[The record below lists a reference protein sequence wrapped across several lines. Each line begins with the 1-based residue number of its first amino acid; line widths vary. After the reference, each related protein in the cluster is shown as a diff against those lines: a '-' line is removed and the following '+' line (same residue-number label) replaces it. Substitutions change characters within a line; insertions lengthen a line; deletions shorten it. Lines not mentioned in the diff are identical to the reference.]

1 MFWGHGI
8 LFEISHQSRGKLDL
22 RRKPAGNISKEHREI
37 AQGKS
42 IPQHQYPQNT

>member
-22 RRKPAGNISKEHREI
+22 LRKHARNISKEHRET

-42 IPQHQYPQNT
+42 IPQHQYP